1 MWQPSLFSATTAQH
15 KLEVPFSNF
24 QLKAIHIYNNII
36 IGSGPADKTKQK
48 PKSRFAEKNG
58 QEQYTIYLVGVLT
71 SPRVLC
77 GMARPVKATSL
88 PPKEVIQLPDNASHL
103 TGFRSRPL
111 VKLVLF

>member
-1 MWQPSLFSATTAQH
+1 MWQPNLFSATTAQH
-15 KLEVPFSNF
+15 
-24 QLKAIHIYNNII
+24 IYII
-36 IGSGPADKTKQK
+36 IYIISKQK
-48 PKSRFAEKNG
+48 PESRFAEKNG